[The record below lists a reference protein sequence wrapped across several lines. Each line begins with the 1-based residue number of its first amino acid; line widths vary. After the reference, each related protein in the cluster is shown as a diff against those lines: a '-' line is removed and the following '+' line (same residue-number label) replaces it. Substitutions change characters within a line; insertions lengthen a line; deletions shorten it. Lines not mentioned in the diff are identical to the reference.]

1 MPNEQ
6 NLKAFGSNKLTERE
20 QREIQRKGGRASA
33 EARKNKKD
41 LKEAL
46 EVLLETEFS
55 DRKGN
60 KKLGSDVIASALFK
74 QASNGNVKAFQT
86 IRDTVGQK
94 PVDKVEV
101 SKATSETVKEM
112 HEYFKSR
119 ETTDS

>member
-101 SKATSETVKEM
+101 SKPTSETVKEM